1 MLAALGAIIEAIETT
16 GDTGIP
22 SGHLYA
28 YLMPTGITLDV
39 YNKMESMLIASG
51 RIVKRGDVLYYQKSC

>member
-1 MLAALGAIIEAIETT
+1 MLAALGAIIEAIETA
-16 GDTGIP
+16 GDTGLP

-28 YLMPTGITLDV
+28 HLMPTGITLDG